1 MSNKFGSVWN
11 KWDFHVHTPYS
22 ILNNG
27 YGFNPFETTEEEHEK
42 YFDEYVKQLFTKAI
56 ENKIVAIG
64 ITDYF
69 MINGYKRIVTKYLQ
83 NPDKMKELFPE
94 DDIRS
99 QIEKIFVFPNIE
111 LRLNTFVGRNSHSIN
126 YHVIFSNTIPIY
138 EIENNFLHLLEFQ
151 SADNRKLQLT
161 KENIKIHGRE
171 VKRLNSIDGNDFL
184 VGLQNIALDYNEI
197 IHRLESNPVFSERYI
212 ITIPVDEDLSNIEWK
227 GRDYTT
233 RKDLYRQCSCY
244 MTANE
249 RTAIWALAEG
259 EEQERIDEFGALK
272 PCIWGSDAHS
282 YETMFLPKKDRFCWI
297 KAEPSFEG
305 LRQILYEP
313 KERVIIQKDCPNDK
327 DIHQII
333 ESIQFTDGNFQKE
346 PIVFNDYLTCIIGG
360 KSTGKSLLLQQLAK
374 AIDKKY
380 ANEQEAIALLNRK
393 PLTIDKAVVTWK
405 DGTNDT
411 RKIVYIPQTFL
422 NRTIDNPEKETAIN
436 NIIADVL
443 KQEPAISKAFSDL
456 EENLRVIRK
465 RTESN
470 VSEYCEKLQTLTK
483 LIDAIKEYGSP
494 ESFEKTLEALET
506 ERSVLAKEK
515 DIKDEDIVRYAE
527 LEKQIKEL
535 EGKQSIYEQELENY
549 KHISNPVVIIPG
561 YFFSID
567 NMNVQHSF
575 EQKFPHTNEQL
586 QTAVNEMSEM
596 LIPKWQKINNDL
608 VAHLNKLSDNNK
620 EEIERLKFEYISLKP
635 QIEQNEKIQK
645 LSLQI
650 STEQEKLKK
659 AKENQHKKEETER
672 QLIDLQNNIL
682 KSQEEFLNAY
692 NDYCKVV
699 EDTGTEKDTD
709 LTFKAQPVWKQE
721 DFQNALSDIFD
732 NRKYSSFNS
741 EYKYNLAA
749 FNPTDYNSDLLNKIW
764 KAMIDDSTNGSLT
777 IKSGYTLYNALQQ
790 IFKDWYNIH
799 YIVKSGND
807 AIDEMSPG
815 KKALVLLE
823 LLINLEDSK
832 CPILI
837 DQPEDDLDNRSIY
850 DDLVQYIKKKK
861 KERQIIVVTHNAN
874 VVLGA
879 DAEEVII
886 ANQDGK
892 NTKNNTKRF
901 EYRSGAIENDE
912 KLTDENGNV
921 IPGILN
927 QSGIQTQICD
937 ILEGGKLAFELRK
950 NKYNSLNGFSE

>member
-1 MSNKFGSVWN
+1 MGNKFGSIWN

-27 YGFNPFETTEEEHEK
+27 YGFNPFETTEEENEK
-42 YFDEYVKQLFTKAI
+42 YFDEYVKQLFTKGI

-69 MINGYKRIVTKYLQ
+69 MIDGYKRIVTKYLQ
-83 NPDKMKELFPE
+83 NPDKMKQLFP
-94 DDIRS
+94 DDNVRN
-99 QIEKIFVFPNIE
+99 QIKKIFIFPNIE
-111 LRLNTFVGRNSHSIN
+111 LRLETFVGEKDHAIN
-126 YHVIFSNTIPIY
+126 YHVIFSNAVSVQ
-138 EIENNFLHLLEFQ
+138 EIEDNFLGRLEFQ
-151 SADNRKLQLT
+151 TDIGNSFSLT
-161 KENIKIHGRE
+161 KDNLKKYGESTKATKGENGSD
-171 VKRLNSIDGNDFL
+171 LL
-184 VGLQNIALDYNEI
+184 VGLNNVTVDYKKVKEL
-197 IHRLESNPVFSERYI
+197 LENAIFKGKYI
-212 ITIPVDEDLSNIEWK
+212 VAIPVDEDLSNIRWS

-233 RKDLYRQCSCY
+233 RKILYQHASCY
-244 MTANE
+244 MVSNP
-249 RTAIWALAEG
+249 RTILWSLAEG
-259 EEQERIDEFGALK
+259 EEEERIREFGSIK

-282 YETMFLPKKDRFCWI
+282 YDKMFSPAEDRFCWI
-297 KAEPSFEG
+297 KAEQSFEG
-305 LRQILYEP
+305 LMQIIYEP
-313 KERVIIQKDCPNDK
+313 KERVIIQKDYPNDK

-333 ESIQFTDGNFQKE
+333 ESIQFIDEKFQTE
-346 PIVFNDYLTCIIGG
+346 AIVFNDYLTCIIGG
-360 KSTGKSLLLQQLAK
+360 KSTGKSLLLQQLAR
-374 AIDKKY
+374 AIDMKY
-380 ANEQEAIALLNRK
+380 ADKQEELVFSNRK
-393 PLTIDKAVVTWK
+393 LLPVNKAVVTWK
-405 DGTNDT
+405 DGTTDT

-456 EENLRVIRK
+456 KENLRVISK

-470 VSEYCEKLQTLTK
+470 ISEYCEKLQTLSKIIET
-483 LIDAIKEYGSP
+483 IKVEGSS
-494 ESFEKTLEALET
+494 ESFEKTLKALER

-515 DIKDEDIVRYAE
+515 DVKDEDIVRYAE
-527 LEKQIKEL
+527 LEKQINEL
-535 EGKQSIYEQELENY
+535 KSEQTIYEQELENY
-549 KHISNPVVIIPG
+549 KYISNPVVLIPG
-561 YFFSID
+561 YFFSND
-567 NMNVQHSF
+567 NINIQHSF

-596 LIPKWQKINNDL
+596 LVPTWQKITNDL
-608 VAHLNKLSDNNK
+608 VAHLNKLSTGKK
-620 EEIERLKFEYISLKP
+620 EKIEHLEAEYISLKP
-635 QIEQNEKIQK
+635 KIEQNEKIQK

-650 STEQEKLKK
+650 SAEQEKLKK
-659 AKENQHKKEETER
+659 AKGNQHRKEETER
-672 QLIDLQNNIL
+672 RLLDLQNNIL

-699 EDTGTEKDTD
+699 EDTGTGKDTD

-721 DFQNALSDIFD
+721 NFQNTLSDIFD

-741 EYKYNLAA
+741 AYKYNLAA
-749 FNPTDYNSDLLNKIW
+749 LNPTDYNSDLLNKIW
-764 KAMIDDSTNGSLT
+764 QAMIDDSINGSLT

-807 AIDEMSPG
+807 VIDEMSPG

-879 DAEEVII
+879 DAEEVIV

-892 NTKNNTKRF
+892 NAKNNSKRF
-901 EYRSGAIENDE
+901 EYRSGAIENDGYITF
-912 KLTDENGNV
+912 LGV
-921 IPGILN
+921 I
-927 QSGIQTQICD
+927 
-937 ILEGGKLAFELRK
+937 
-950 NKYNSLNGFSE
+950 

>member
-1 MSNKFGSVWN
+1 MGNKFGSIWN

-27 YGFNPFETTEEEHEK
+27 YGFNPFETTEEENEK

-69 MINGYKRIVTKYLQ
+69 MIDGYKRIVTKYLQ
-83 NPDKMKELFPE
+83 NPDKMKQLFP
-94 DDIRS
+94 DDNVRN
-99 QIEKIFVFPNIE
+99 QIKKIFIFPNIE
-111 LRLNTFVGRNSHSIN
+111 LRLETFVGEKDHAIN
-126 YHVIFSNTIPIY
+126 YHVIFSNAVSVQ
-138 EIENNFLHLLEFQ
+138 EIEDNFLGRLEFQ
-151 SADNRKLQLT
+151 TDIGNSFSLT
-161 KENIKIHGRE
+161 KDNLKKYGESTKATKGENGSD
-171 VKRLNSIDGNDFL
+171 LL
-184 VGLQNIALDYNEI
+184 VGLNNVTVDYKKVKEL
-197 IHRLESNPVFSERYI
+197 LENAIFKGKYI
-212 ITIPVDEDLSNIEWK
+212 VAIPVDEDLSNIRWS

-233 RKDLYRQCSCY
+233 RKILYQHASCY
-244 MTANE
+244 MVSNP
-249 RTAIWALAEG
+249 RTILWSLAEG
-259 EEQERIDEFGALK
+259 EEEERIREFGSIK

-282 YETMFLPKKDRFCWI
+282 YDKMFSPAEGRFCWI
-297 KAEPSFEG
+297 KAEQSFEG
-305 LRQILYEP
+305 LMQIIYEP
-313 KERVIIQKDCPNDK
+313 KERVIIQKDYPNDK

-333 ESIQFTDGNFQKE
+333 ESIQFIDEKFQTE
-346 PIVFNDYLTCIIGG
+346 AIVFNDYLTCIIGG
-360 KSTGKSLLLQQLAK
+360 KSTGKSLLLQQLAR
-374 AIDKKY
+374 AIDMKY
-380 ANEQEAIALLNRK
+380 ADKQEELVFSNRK
-393 PLTIDKAVVTWK
+393 LLPVNKAVVTWK
-405 DGTNDT
+405 DGTTDT

-456 EENLRVIRK
+456 KENLRVISK

-470 VSEYCEKLQTLTK
+470 ISEYCEKLQTLSKIIET
-483 LIDAIKEYGSP
+483 IKVEGSS
-494 ESFEKTLEALET
+494 ESFEKTLKALER

-515 DIKDEDIVRYAE
+515 DVKDEDIVRYAE
-527 LEKQIKEL
+527 LEKQINEL
-535 EGKQSIYEQELENY
+535 KSEQTIYEQELENY
-549 KHISNPVVIIPG
+549 KYINNPVVLIPG
-561 YFFSID
+561 YFFSND
-567 NMNVQHSF
+567 NINIQHSF

-596 LIPKWQKINNDL
+596 LVPTWQKITNDL
-608 VAHLNKLSDNNK
+608 VAHLNKLSTGKK
-620 EEIERLKFEYISLKP
+620 EKIEHLEAEYISLKP
-635 QIEQNEKIQK
+635 KIEQNEKIQK

-650 STEQEKLKK
+650 SAEQEKLKK
-659 AKENQHKKEETER
+659 AKGNQHRKEETER
-672 QLIDLQNNIL
+672 RLLDLQNNIL

-699 EDTGTEKDTD
+699 EDTGTGKDTD

-721 DFQNALSDIFD
+721 NFQNTLSDIFD

-741 EYKYNLAA
+741 AYKYNLAA
-749 FNPTDYNSDLLNKIW
+749 LNPTDYNSDLLNKIW
-764 KAMIDDSTNGSLT
+764 QAMIDDSINGSLT

-807 AIDEMSPG
+807 VIDEMSPG

-850 DDLVQYIKKKK
+850 DDLVQYIKKK
-861 KERQIIVVTHNAN
+861 ERQIIVVTHNAN

-879 DAEEVII
+879 DAEEVIV

-892 NTKNNTKRF
+892 NAKNNSKRF

-950 NKYNSLNGFSE
+950 NKYNSLAVLQE

>member
-27 YGFNPFETTEEEHEK
+27 YGFNPFETTEEENEK

-69 MINGYKRIVTKYLQ
+69 MIDGYKRIVTKYLQ

-111 LRLNTFVGRNSHSIN
+111 LRLRTFAGKEEHAIN
-126 YHVIFSNTIPIY
+126 YHVIFSNTVSIQ
-138 EIENNFLHLLEFQ
+138 EIEDNFLGRLEFETDI
-151 SADNRKLQLT
+151 SNSLSLT
-161 KENIKIHGRE
+161 KDNLKRYGKSTKATKGENGSD
-171 VKRLNSIDGNDFL
+171 LL
-184 VGLQNIALDYNEI
+184 VGLNNVTVDYKKVKEL
-197 IHRLESNPVFSERYI
+197 LENAIFKGKYI
-212 ITIPVDEDLSNIEWK
+212 VAIPVDEDLSNIRWS

-233 RKDLYRQCSCY
+233 RKILYQHASCY
-244 MTANE
+244 MTSNAKS
-249 RTAIWALAEG
+249 ISWALAEG
-259 EEQERIDEFGALK
+259 EEEERIREIGSIK

-282 YETMFLPKKDRFCWI
+282 YDKMFYPDEDRFCWI

-305 LRQILYEP
+305 LMQIIYEP
-313 KERVIIQKDCPNDK
+313 KERVVIQKECPNDK

-333 ESIQFTDGNFQKE
+333 ESVQFTDGNFQKE

-360 KSTGKSLLLQQLAK
+360 KSTGKSLLLQQMAR
-374 AIDKKY
+374 AIDRNY
-380 ANEQEAIALLNRK
+380 ADKQEELVFSNRK
-393 PLTIDKAVVTWK
+393 LLPVNKAVVTWK
-405 DGTNDT
+405 DGTTDT

-456 EENLRVIRK
+456 EENLRLISK

-741 EYKYNLAA
+741 AYKYNLAA